1 MSAIAELRAA
11 TWSSHQ
17 RLEKR
22 LDIKARFTSPVAYR
36 GHLVQ
41 MWGFCAGL
49 EQKIASD
56 AFGEALADYP
66 HRRKLPLLTRD
77 LGALGFDPLAL
88 QALPRCESLPD
99 CTDTATAF
107 GCVYVLEG
115 ATLGGR
121 TLLPLVQK
129 NMGLTAESGA
139 AFLSS
144 YGEAVTGMWQRFG
157 AALDTWCES
166 RGRRDRAAAA
176 AVATFDSL
184 DQWLCGSPR

>member
-11 TWSSHQ
+11 TWASHQ

-22 LDIKARFTSPVAYR
+22 LDIKARFSSHAAYR

-49 EQKIASD
+49 EQNIATD
-56 AFGEALADYP
+56 AFGDALADYP
-66 HRRKLPLLTRD
+66 QRRKLPLLTRD
-77 LGALGFDPLAL
+77 LAALGFDPLSVD
-88 QALPRCESLPD
+88 QLPRCASLPE

-121 TLLPLVQK
+121 TLLPLVEK
-129 NMGLTAESGA
+129 SMGLTVDSGA

-144 YGEAVTGMWQRFG
+144 YGEAVAGMWRSFG
-157 AALDTWCES
+157 AALDTWCETPA
-166 RGRRDRAAAA
+166 RRERAAAA

-184 DQWLCGSPR
+184 DHWLCGSPR

>member
-1 MSAIAELRAA
+1 MSAIADLRAA
-11 TWSSHQ
+11 TWASHQ

-22 LDIKARFTSPVAYR
+22 LDIKARFGSQPAYL

-49 EQKIASD
+49 EQKVGSD
-56 AFGEALADYP
+56 AFGAALPDYP
-66 HRRKLPLLTRD
+66 DRRKLHLLTRD
-77 LGALGFDPLAL
+77 LAVLGIDAASIE
-88 QALPRCESLPD
+88 QLPRCTSLPE
-99 CTDTATAF
+99 CVDTATAF

-129 NMGLTAESGA
+129 SMGLTADSGA

-144 YGEAVTGMWQRFG
+144 YGEAVTGMWRRFG
-157 AALDTWCES
+157 GALDTWCETAA
-166 RGRRDRAAAA
+166 RRERAAAA

-184 DQWLCGSPR
+184 DHWLCGTPR